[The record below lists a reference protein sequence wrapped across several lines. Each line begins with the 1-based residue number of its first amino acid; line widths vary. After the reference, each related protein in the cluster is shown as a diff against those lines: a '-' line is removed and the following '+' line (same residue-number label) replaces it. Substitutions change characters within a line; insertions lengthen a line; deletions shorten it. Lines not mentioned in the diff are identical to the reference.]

1 MSISCPNKRLV
12 AWKNLVKNV
21 GENKSYVLWAE
32 YEGNV
37 PDKYYESNI
46 QSNEIFPNS
55 IEKRILYHGS
65 DNPNIKDFNLEFEG
79 TKNLGKGINFTDD
92 IEYAKEYGKY
102 IYEVKLNISKWVDKD
117 SEAKENSTY
126 GINDIDEIV
135 VYHPSQ
141 ISIINK
147 PNTFENKVV
156 KNVKKSLLDFVNYTE
171 EKVNSLKKDYSS
183 EHSRI
188 LFNNKQGKITVDEIL
203 DNILNNFNDLSPEG
217 KTLLEKS
224 RRLVGRTGAKFQFV
238 SDAQMKQTNTLM
250 QIEGDTN
257 VIQISRN
264 RIKNIK
270 PKEIVESFIH
280 ELVHAQTLQ
289 ALINPQTYE
298 ERDFKEFVTKYYRI
312 FKAKSNFSDSYGF
325 DKVEEFV
332 AEIYANPDF
341 RAELQKLDSVEK
353 TNLWTDLINHIR
365 RLFGLAKSKKVND
378 LIESVIDYVEADRR
392 DNQGLLS
399 QKSLVFEKRLV
410 TEDTYHSLDDK
421 FNNLNKKALENI
433 EEVLKRTIR
442 ANEKKSTDIR
452 VKHITESKE
461 LLEEIK
467 KYQTTEKW
475 KAILAY
481 TKSFGVAINFINSKL
496 DDVIQ
501 NRNLYE
507 DDLVPVMTG
516 YKDYLASYDLLKDVE
531 GLLNTARLEQDTFT
545 EEEQLEYR
553 NLKSFFENALAE
565 KNKIDGKFEAI
576 YHRQGL
582 KFYSNPMYNTEIETM
597 YRDELRKEYNSLT
610 DSQKD
615 NRSEVEYIS
624 EMINTRDKDDFSEDI
639 KAKAR
644 NLMTAPSKDID
655 ASSVLLDDS
664 LNIKSKTIQIINNIL
679 GETFDIVKTAVLTK
693 VHQMDKQYKEFIK
706 GRGNK
711 PSEIN
716 KNLTEKAEDGQHYLR
731 GKYNIKYKESFDKL
745 LEEIKEEQDNSIK
758 KLAVQN
764 VNFEAVKKD
773 KKTISLRP
781 TNQHDYVN
789 GEIVT
794 ITVNG
799 LKTGVKVQID
809 EIHSF
814 NNFKKLSEERKNDFA
829 KAVGNYVDFQD
840 FLNSNDYTKIDSK
853 MSQMYPEIYNFIN
866 NNQSMDIISY
876 KKVEDNEKEYESFK
890 NRNKKFKQWYKENT
904 VKDGTKTIP
913 HPKFLNKA
921 ISEIEQKQLDSYI
934 NIWEEN
940 DKIDGFS
947 SLVNRTVGAK
957 FYQLASIT
965 KSDLERRIEADVKGL
980 FKDKLNDLTKVMP
993 DDIGIDTEKK
1003 NANIVRK
1010 TKTHYRGPIESH
1022 IQSLDLE
1029 TMARN
1034 EYWNGQNYQSK
1045 HVLEHKLNV
1054 FAEIVKSKDYY
1065 DVKGNTY
1072 KGEFSQEYKKILGII
1087 ERNVYDIQSHT
1098 SDMNKVSSRINGYAA
1113 SLAMSFNLASGTA
1126 NLMNGLTQLFIEK
1139 FGNDKI
1145 KKGTLGKA
1153 EMKYTKAV
1161 LNGSLLK
1168 DTTNTV
1174 KQHYFN
1180 QLLEKFDV
1188 MGGLGQNEQEAI
1200 RNSLLS
1206 KFGSTKMMNFLNE
1219 GGEHMMHCVI
1229 TEAILD
1235 SIKVMNKDNKYI
1247 DKDGKVTTKE
1257 NAASLVDML
1266 YIDSNNQLQMS
1277 DKVVFTSQNLK
1288 VEYHEGGNVHINM
1301 LIKKKVFD
1309 LFGVYD
1315 AKFKNELSKTWY
1327 GKSVMMFKNFFMG
1340 GLSNRFTGFKTARRD
1355 KSLLEDDDKFYNSA
1369 EKEYIEGTYITLTRF
1384 FTNEVIPNLK
1394 NLSLI
1399 WQSYDNLSEY
1409 EKANLRKATMEIVI
1423 STVVIPSV
1431 GLLLASLAGDSD
1443 DDEALW
1449 FAIYLNARLGQEL
1462 RQFWN
1467 PLDAG
1472 KMINNPI
1479 AGSRFVNNALSF
1491 GYDVISPLNI
1501 SPKEGESHF
1510 DYLKEDK
1517 QGNNVM
1523 IKHFN
1528 QLIPITSQF
1537 KEIDG
1542 FMGKNYQQLYGL
1554 QYGSK

>member
-1 MSISCPNKRLV
+1 MANCININDSNYIELLEQSKLNSLVLKARISLFQDQNGLEGFPKLEDVIKPKENIS
-12 AWKNLVKNV
+12 
-21 GENKSYVLWAE
+21 ENK
-32 YEGNV
+32 
-37 PDKYYESNI
+37 
-46 QSNEIFPNS
+46 
-55 IEKRILYHGS
+55 
-65 DNPNIKDFNLEFEG
+65 IKKTL
-79 TKNLGKGINFTDD
+79 
-92 IEYAKEYGKY
+92 
-102 IYEVKLNISKWVDKD
+102 LN
-117 SEAKENSTY
+117 
-126 GINDIDEIV
+126 G
-135 VYHPSQ
+135 
-141 ISIINK
+141 
-147 PNTFENKVV
+147 
-156 KNVKKSLLDFVNYTE
+156 VNYLDDLRT
-171 EKVNSLKKDYSS
+171 KAKKDYSS

-203 DNILNNFNDLSPEG
+203 DNILNNFNDLSPGG
-217 KTLLEKS
+217 KELLQKS
-224 RRLVGRTGAKFQFV
+224 RRLVGRTGAKFEFV
-238 SDAQMKQTNTLM
+238 SDDQLINSNTLM
-250 QIEGDTN
+250 QIGVDTN
-257 VIQISRN
+257 TIRISRN
-264 RIKNIK
+264 RIKDVK
-270 PKEIVESFIH
+270 PKEVVESFIH

-289 ALINPQTYE
+289 ALLNPQTYE
-298 ERDFKEFVTKYYRI
+298 ERDFKEFVTKYYKI

-325 DKVEEFV
+325 NNVEEFV

-341 RAELQKLDSVEK
+341 RNELQKLDSVEK
-353 TNLWTDLINHIR
+353 TNLWIDLINYIR
-365 RLFGLAKSKKVND
+365 RIFGLAKSKKVND
-378 LIESVIDYVEADRR
+378 LIESVIDYVEEDRR
-392 DNQGLLS
+392 DHQGLLS
-399 QKSLVFEKRLV
+399 QKSLIFEKRLV

-421 FNNLNKKALENI
+421 FNNLNKKALENV

-452 VKHITESKE
+452 VKHIAESKE
-461 LLEEIK
+461 LLESIK

-481 TKSFGVAINFINSKL
+481 TKSFGGAINFINSKL

-531 GLLNTARLEQDTFT
+531 GLLNTARLEQNTFT
-545 EEEQLEYR
+545 EEEQLEYK

-610 DSQKD
+610 DVQKD

-664 LNIKSKTIQIINNIL
+664 LNIKSKTIQIINNVL
-679 GETFDIVKTAVLTK
+679 GEAFDIVKTAVLTK
-693 VHQMDKQYKEFIK
+693 IHQMDKQYKEFIK

-716 KNLTEKAEDGQHYLR
+716 KNLIEKAEDGQHYLR
-731 GKYNIKYKESFDKL
+731 GKYSIKYKESFDKMAPIFEAKKEL
-745 LEEIKEEQDNSIK
+745 IKSKLEEGLTDLKIKN
-758 KLAVQN
+758 L
-764 VNFEAVKKD
+764 
-773 KKTISLRP
+773 
-781 TNQHDYVN
+781 
-789 GEIVT
+789 
-794 ITVNG
+794 
-799 LKTGVKVQID
+799 
-809 EIHSF
+809 
-814 NNFKKLSEERKNDFA
+814 
-829 KAVGNYVDFQD
+829 
-840 FLNSNDYTKIDSK
+840 
-853 MSQMYPEIYNFIN
+853 
-866 NNQSMDIISY
+866 
-876 KKVEDNEKEYESFK
+876 KEYK
-890 NRNKKFKQWYKENT
+890 DLNKQITAWYRQNT
-904 VKDGTKTIP
+904 IKDGTKTIP

-921 ISEIEQKQLDSYI
+921 IFDIEQKQLDSYI
-934 NIWEEN
+934 KIWEEN

-980 FKDKLNDLTKVMP
+980 FKDKINDLTKVMP

-1003 NANIVRK
+1003 NANLVRK

-1065 DVKGNTY
+1065 DVKGNSY

-1098 SDMNKVSSRINGYAA
+1098 SDMNKISSRVNGYAA

-1126 NLMNGLTQLFIEK
+1126 NLMNGMTQLFIEK

-1153 EMKYTKAV
+1153 EIKYTKAV

-1200 RNSLLS
+1200 RDSLLS

-1247 DKDGKVTTKE
+1247 DKDGKIVSKE

-1266 YIDSNNQLQMS
+1266 YMDSNNQLQMS
-1277 DKVVFTSQNLK
+1277 DKVVFTNQNLK

-1327 GKSVMMFKNFFMG
+1327 GKSAMMFKNFFMG

-1394 NLSLI
+1394 DLSLI
-1399 WQSYDNLSEY
+1399 WQGYDNLSEY

-1491 GYDVISPLNI
+1491 GYDIISPLNI

-1528 QLIPITSQF
+1528 QLIPISSQF